1 MNPNLPEDLV
11 SVIRSQ
17 LQVWMAELEE
27 LSRDPKVRKFTELRQ
42 KIDEADAHI
51 DESIPRPASNRSSS
65 PFHPYDAYDAFEF
78 ARDISGQEVS
88 TLQLSKLAYDR
99 FPEWSDASRRFMVHY
114 LVENGVAEVAETT
127 ASGRPT
133 SYRFGSIRNGGIAGR
148 RSRLGIPDNELSAL
162 KADDLDDLVVRTTG
176 RSWGGRTRSSG
187 GALGPRWTP
196 GP

>member
-1 MNPNLPEDLV
+1 MNPDLPEDLA

-17 LQVWMAELEE
+17 LQVWMAELEV

-51 DESIPRPASNRSSS
+51 DESNPRPASNRASS

-78 ARDISGQEVS
+78 ARDISGMEVS

-114 LVENGVAEVAETT
+114 LIENGVAEVAEMT
-127 ASGRPT
+127 ASGRPA
-133 SYRFGSIRNGGIAGR
+133 SYRFGSLRNGGIAGR

-162 KADDLDDLVVRTTG
+162 KADDLDDLVVQSAKR
-176 RSWGGRTRSSG
+176 GGHSLSPG
-187 GALGPRWTP
+187 EPLGARGTAGP
-196 GP
+196 

>member
-1 MNPNLPEDLV
+1 MNPDLPEDLA

-17 LQVWMAELEE
+17 LQVWMAELEV

-51 DESIPRPASNRSSS
+51 DESNPRPASNRASS

-78 ARDISGQEVS
+78 ARDISGMEVS

-114 LVENGVAEVAETT
+114 LIENGVAEVAETT

-162 KADDLDDLVVRTTG
+162 KADDLDDLVVQSAR
-176 RSWGGRTRSSG
+176 WGGHSLSPG
-187 GALGPRWTP
+187 GPLGARGTP